1 MIEHGVQASGK
12 SKYPSPVLKCQ
23 NSTYCASVLDGNMS
37 METMRVCSLK
47 YQIALYK
54 KALCVITQL
63 YGVNSIKIGPEMT
76 SGYFFL
82 NCLIP
87 SIVHVCKH
95 QSRIHNCTPCFN
107 SLFRL
112 QF

>member
-54 KALCVITQL
+54 KALCVIIQL

-76 SGYFFL
+76 SGYFF
-82 NCLIP
+82 
-87 SIVHVCKH
+87 
-95 QSRIHNCTPCFN
+95 
-107 SLFRL
+107 
-112 QF
+112 

>member
-23 NSTYCASVLDGNMS
+23 NSTYCAIVLDGNMS

-54 KALCVITQL
+54 KALCVIRQL
-63 YGVNSIKIGPEMT
+63 YGVNSIKMT